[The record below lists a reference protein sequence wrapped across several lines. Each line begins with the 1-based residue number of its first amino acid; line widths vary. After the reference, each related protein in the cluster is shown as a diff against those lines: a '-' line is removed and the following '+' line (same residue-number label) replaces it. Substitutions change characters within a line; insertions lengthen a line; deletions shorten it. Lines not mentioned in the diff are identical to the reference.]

1 MNPTLLGAFHM
12 TEGPEYPSGLRG
24 DSLKAEVAVRRYRTD
39 RHALAGGRA
48 MLEATD
54 GVLAVAPH
62 NRYGTSMAALVR
74 RWLTLS
80 YSAIV
85 VCACREPTAPHA
97 QVQFLLDA
105 PLCSSALPVQF
116 FIDGVMVGTDTFRVH
131 LAADHT
137 ASRVFS
143 VSPGLHTL
151 GARTTGTF
159 VYTWPD
165 TRVTAVP
172 GTLAT
177 DTLPFY
183 CS

>member
-1 MNPTLLGAFHM
+1 MNARKLQHTRN
-12 TEGPEYPSGLRG
+12 EPSATGM
-24 DSLKAEVAVRRYRTD
+24 ATFVRT
-39 RHALAGGRA
+39 
-48 MLEATD
+48 
-54 GVLAVAPH
+54 
-62 NRYGTSMAALVR
+62 
-74 RWLTLS
+74 WLTLS
-80 YSAIV
+80 CSAIV
-85 VCACREPTAPHA
+85 VCACSESTALQA

-131 LAADHT
+131 LAPDHT
-137 ASRVFS
+137 TSRVFP
-143 VSPGLHTL
+143 VSSGLHIL
-151 GARTTGTF
+151 GAKTTGAF

-172 GTLAT
+172 GAVAT